1 MIQHFVDD
9 IGDSEVAKQL
19 KILGIDEENIRYAVT
34 EFRKRTGS
42 LNQYKC
48 FVQFLIWLF
57 WNVIEVNKLM

>member
-19 KILGIDEENIRYAVT
+19 KILGIDEDNIRYAIT

-42 LNQYKC
+42 FNLYKYIYI
-48 FVQFLIWLF
+48 VQFFI
-57 WNVIEVNKLM
+57 